1 MAVMAVKEENLGL
14 SFAFLQA
21 SSLQFLCRYNFDFNK
36 VSKIYHFSIAL
47 SFVCRLNEGSALS
60 VTKFIYE
67 GVPFLNEE
75 EEDTVKQ
82 IIFNQDLFQGVDR

>member
-1 MAVMAVKEENLGL
+1 MLVKEKNILTL
-14 SFAFLQA
+14 SLACLQA

-36 VSKIYHFSIAL
+36 VRK
-47 SFVCRLNEGSALS
+47 SFIISLLHCLTCVGLNEGSALS
-60 VTKFIYE
+60 VTQFIYE

-75 EEDTVKQ
+75 EEDTVRQ